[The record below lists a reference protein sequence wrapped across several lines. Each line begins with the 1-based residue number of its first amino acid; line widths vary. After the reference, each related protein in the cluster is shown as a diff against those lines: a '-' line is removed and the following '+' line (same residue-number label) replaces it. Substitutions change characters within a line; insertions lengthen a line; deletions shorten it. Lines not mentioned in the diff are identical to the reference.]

1 MFSIGQWLL
10 DESIPLHTAAF
21 RGEIS
26 KVRSLLN
33 AKIDINIKDRAEFTA
48 LHKAA
53 YSGQLDV
60 VKLLISKGADVHA
73 RTIEGSTPLHSA
85 IMSENKTTVKAI
97 VEELIKAGADP
108 DIKDYTDSKTPLHI
122 AAQNGLA
129 EVVKVL
135 LDTQKIE
142 VDAKDNTFGNTALQ
156 AAAQNGHTKIVELLI
171 STKKVDV
178 NTTDKNNF
186 TPLYSAAQ
194 NGHKAVAKVLL
205 DNGAK
210 VNGCGVGRD
219 PLSVAVNNGH
229 KEIVELLLSVEG
241 VDVNIS
247 NRLGNTPLHVAAIK
261 GHEEI
266 ARLLLEKGADTNIKN
281 HSGNTPLQAAAKSA
295 KNSNWRND
303 VPDPQGF
310 QRFLGLVGFGDLGTL
325 RSSQQSLGQKKVM
338 ELLVQHMK
346 NARPSSSV
354 DEVDLSKINI
364 SGPSK

>member
-1 MFSIGQWLL
+1 MFSTLRWLL
-10 DESIPLHTAAF
+10 DENIPLHTAAF
-21 RGEIS
+21 HGEVS

-33 AKIDINIKDRAEFTA
+33 AKIDVNIKDRAGFTA
-48 LHKAA
+48 LHNAA
-53 YSGQLDV
+53 HSGHLDV

-73 RTIEGSTPLHSA
+73 RNIEGSTPLHSA
-85 IMSENKTTVKAI
+85 VISENKTTVKAI
-97 VEELIKAGADP
+97 VEKLTIAGADSNT
-108 DIKDYTDSKTPLHI
+108 KDYTDGKTPLHI
-122 AAQNGLA
+122 AAQNGLV

-135 LDTQKIE
+135 LNTQKIE

-156 AAAQNGHTKIVELLI
+156 AAAQNGHTEIVESLI
-171 STKKVDV
+171 NTKKVDV
-178 NTTDKNNF
+178 NTANKDNF
-186 TPLYSAAQ
+186 TPLYRAAQ
-194 NGHKAVAKVLL
+194 NGHKAVVKLLL

-247 NRLGNTPLHVAAIK
+247 NQLGNTPLHIAAIK

-266 ARLLLEKGADTNIKN
+266 ARLLLEKGADANIKN
-281 HSGNTPLQAAAKSA
+281 HSGYTPLQAAAKSA
-295 KNSNWRND
+295 KNSNWHDD
-303 VPDPQGF
+303 VPNPQGF
-310 QRFLGLVGFGDLGTL
+310 HRFLRLVGFGDLGTL
-325 RSSQQSLGQKKVM
+325 PSSQQSLGQKKVM

-346 NARPSSSV
+346 DTRPSSSV

-364 SGPSK
+364 SAPSK